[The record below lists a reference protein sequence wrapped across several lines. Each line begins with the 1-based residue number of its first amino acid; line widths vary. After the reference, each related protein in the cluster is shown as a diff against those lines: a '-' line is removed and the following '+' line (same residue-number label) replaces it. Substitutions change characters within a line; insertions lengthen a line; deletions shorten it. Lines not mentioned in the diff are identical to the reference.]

1 MNDFQFDLYCQQSAL
16 RTDKLLVAYETVTKN
31 AELDYETAS
40 LKYISEACDRDTFLD
55 LFTEAENK
63 SKDKSE
69 GILAKIWKAI
79 KEFFKTIVD
88 FITGKRKKSKIKDN
102 EKYKISKKKQNFFTK
117 GLSAIKRF
125 FSKIGSV
132 VKKLGPGKI
141 IALAIATIGGYVG
154 IRAIVNKYRNKENG
168 STSSDVSRVERIEGK
183 TQEKNTEK
191 SVVEVSGKEL
201 NRICED
207 AEKTLKVGEKSID
220 VVEANAKKDGIPTEN
235 VRCVNDLY
243 RAIGNTVKSECTSLI
258 VAGSRNEHAEENN
271 RMQKDENSRRIES
284 MRDAEDRVASAKRA
298 ENRRNRVFANDL
310 KMRKKG
316 YIRDIDREAEDIENN
331 WENYKNDPQQRHY
344 HSNPRKRSKVIQLP
358 DKMAKEAAITA
369 VENGIPYEEFAED
382 FIGTLIYD
390 YDLTY
395 TEACNIVED
404 VQLESIYDEATISD
418 SYATEN
424 SSDDEMDGLLDDEN
438 F

>member
-31 AELDYETAS
+31 AELDYEAAS
-40 LKYISEACDRDTFLD
+40 LKYISEACDKDTFLD
-55 LFTEAENK
+55 LFTEAEKK
-63 SKDKSE
+63 SNDKSE

-88 FITGKRKKSKIKDN
+88 FITGKRKNSKIKDN
-102 EKYKISKKKQNFFTK
+102 EMYKISKKKQNFFTK

-125 FSKIGSV
+125 FSKIGSA

-141 IALAIATIGGYVG
+141 IALAVATIGGYVG

-168 STSSDVSRVERIEGK
+168 STSSDIAKIERIEGK
-183 TQEKNTEK
+183 TDDKSDK
-191 SVVEVSGKEL
+191 SVVEVTGNEL
-201 NRICED
+201 NRYYD
-207 AEKTLKVGEKSID
+207 NAEKTLMIGEKSID
-220 VVEANAKKDGIPTEN
+220 VVSLSAKKDGVPIEN
-235 VRCVNDLY
+235 INCINDIY
-243 RAIGNTVKSECTSLI
+243 RTIGNTVKSHCTTSLV
-258 VAGSRNEHAEENN
+258 VAGPRNEHDEENKAN
-271 RMQKDENSRRIES
+271 QHGK
-284 MRDAEDRVASAKRA
+284 SAKRTP
-298 ENRRNRVFANDL
+298 EEERERRLGRRHTEHVWRRQDHEGYNVEEYNRELHKKYPPNSKKMSGSELRNA
-310 KMRKKG
+310 
-316 YIRDIDREAEDIENN
+316 IRNGSGKLASHVK
-331 WENYKNDPQQRHY
+331 YLMPTT
-344 HSNPRKRSKVIQLP
+344 V
-358 DKMAKEAAITA
+358 KEAVITA
-369 VENGIPYEEFAED
+369 VENGVPYEEFAED

>member
-31 AELDYETAS
+31 AELDYEAAS
-40 LKYISEACDRDTFLD
+40 LKYISEACDKDTFLD

-79 KEFFKTIVD
+79 KEFFKNIID
-88 FITGKRKKSKIKDN
+88 FITGKKKKSKIKDN

-132 VKKLGPGKI
+132 VKKIGPGKI

-183 TQEKNTEK
+183 TQEKITEK

-201 NRICED
+201 NRMCED
-207 AEKTLKVGEKSID
+207 AEKTLEAGEKSID
-220 VVEANAKKDGIPTEN
+220 VVEANAKKDGIPAEN
-235 VRCVNDLY
+235 VQCVNELY

-258 VAGSRNEHAEENN
+258 VAGPRNEHDEENK
-271 RMQKDENSRRIES
+271 RKQ
-284 MRDAEDRVASAKRA
+284 RA
-298 ENRRNRVFANDL
+298 ESIERGINRKYSRLAKGNL
-310 KMRKKG
+310 KRMNAKG
-316 YIRDIDREAEDIENN
+316 YHIDHIDNAGHDETV
-331 WENYKNDPQQRHY
+331 NYIASNDY
-344 HSNPRKRSKVIQLP
+344 NTIKLP

-369 VENGIPYEEFAED
+369 VENGVPYEEFAED

-395 TEACNIVED
+395 TEACDIVEE

-424 SSDDEMDGLLDDEN
+424 SSDDEMDSLLDDEK

>member
-31 AELDYETAS
+31 AELDYEAAS
-40 LKYISEACDRDTFLD
+40 LKYISEACDKDTFLD
-55 LFTEAENK
+55 LFTEAEKK
-63 SKDKSE
+63 SNDKSE

-102 EKYKISKKKQNFFTK
+102 EMYKISKKKQNFFTK

-125 FSKIGSV
+125 FSKIGSA

-183 TQEKNTEK
+183 TQEKITEK

-201 NRICED
+201 NRMCEE
-207 AEKTLKVGEKSID
+207 AEKTLKAGEKSID
-220 VVEANAKKDGIPTEN
+220 VVEALAKKDGLIPSEN
-235 VRCVNDLY
+235 VQCVNDLY

-258 VAGSRNEHAEENN
+258 VAGPRDEHDKENEHKQKRAHRLRSYAREYDKFIKQNN
-271 RMQKDENSRRIES
+271 KRNKHHDKMWDKGYGYDFQAND
-284 MRDAEDRVASAKRA
+284 DEDRDTETQRIHWK
-298 ENRRNRVFANDL
+298 NR
-310 KMRKKG
+310 K
-316 YIRDIDREAEDIENN
+316 
-331 WENYKNDPQQRHY
+331 P
-344 HSNPRKRSKVIQLP
+344 SKAIQLP

-369 VENGIPYEEFAED
+369 VENGVPYEEFAED

>member
-31 AELDYETAS
+31 AELDYEAAS
-40 LKYISEACDRDTFLD
+40 LKYISEACDKDTFLD
-55 LFTEAENK
+55 LFTEAEKK
-63 SKDKSE
+63 SNDKSE

-102 EKYKISKKKQNFFTK
+102 EMYKISKKKQNFFTK

-125 FSKIGSV
+125 FSKIGSA

-141 IALAIATIGGYVG
+141 IALAVATIGGFVG

-168 STSSDVSRVERIEGK
+168 STSSDVSKVERVEGK
-183 TQEKNTEK
+183 AQEKITEK

-201 NRICED
+201 NRMYEE
-207 AEKTLKVGEKSID
+207 AEKTLKAGEKSID
-220 VVEANAKKDGIPTEN
+220 VVEALAKKDGLIPSEN
-235 VRCVNDLY
+235 VKCVNDLY

-258 VAGSRNEHAEENN
+258 VAGPRDEHDKENEHK
-271 RMQKDENSRRIES
+271 QKRAHRERSYA
-284 MRDAEDRVASAKRA
+284 RDYDKFIKQIDKRNKHHDKMWDKGYGYDLQANADEDRDTETQWVHWK
-298 ENRRNRVFANDL
+298 NR
-310 KMRKKG
+310 
-316 YIRDIDREAEDIENN
+316 
-331 WENYKNDPQQRHY
+331 
-344 HSNPRKRSKVIQLP
+344 NPSKAIQLP

-369 VENGIPYEEFAED
+369 VENGVPYEEFAED